1 MAKKKIVK
9 SNEETENEIDEIEDD
24 LMEEEIE
31 GIYPK
36 LKKEKSTGLST
47 EETEMLEPSE
57 EDLEYEMEEQIE
69 LPTYK
74 YLDLKL
80 NKASGINDY
89 ELIIEGQSHGF
100 CNIFVKHLLMIEGVN
115 IAAYKV
121 TGLEFPKIFIR
132 VEDSKKYNIKEILN
146 KGIESLREEVEEV
159 QKVFKKLM

>member
-1 MAKKKIVK
+1 MAKKKTVK
-9 SNEETENEIDEIEDD
+9 PNEETENEIDEIEDD
-24 LMEEEIE
+24 LLEEEIE

-36 LKKEKSTGLST
+36 LKKKASKNLPT

-80 NKASGINDY
+80 NKTSGINDY
-89 ELIIEGQSHGF
+89 ELIVEGQSHGF

-121 TGLEFPKIFIR
+121 TGLEPPKIFIR

-146 KGIESLREEVEEV
+146 KGIETLREEVEGV
-159 QKVFKKLM
+159 QKIFKKLM